1 VNTTIIKSFVPVRR
15 NSLRGFAEVQLP
27 SGMIVADV
35 AVHITEGRPWAAPPS
50 KPMLDRN
57 GIVMRDDKG
66 KIKYAPI
73 ISFATKDLRDRF
85 SREVIN
91 AMTIAHPGE
100 IEP

>member
-1 VNTTIIKSFVPVRR
+1 MTTTTIKSFAPMRR

-27 SGMIVADV
+27 SGMIVEDV
-35 AVHITEGRPWAAPPS
+35 SVHVSSGKPWASPPS

-57 GIVMRDDKG
+57 GVAVRDDKG

-73 ISFATKDLRDRF
+73 ISFATRELRDRF
-85 SREVIN
+85 SREVIT

-100 IEP
+100 LAE